1 MKYHFHRETTVLLPW
16 DNFIDFCLLHLY
28 TDTSVYDPWDVLLP
42 LIRPFYLLPIILRP
56 WKLFLFQIIN
66 MFSMKLHTAHEYLYY
81 LSQTF
86 KKWPNTI
93 LSKIWGLVS
102 LNSSLLFLDINSFQY
117 SWMRRWWRFERYETF
132 RRMFILSRKD
142 YHYKTF

>member
-42 LIRPFYLLPIILRP
+42 LIRPFHLLPIILRP

-66 MFSMKLHTAHEYLYY
+66 MFSMKYAYCAWVFTIR
-81 LSQTF
+81 
-86 KKWPNTI
+86 PNTI
-93 LSKIWGLVS
+93 PFKIWGLVS

>member
-16 DNFIDFCLLHLY
+16 DNFIHFCLLHLY

-42 LIRPFYLLPIILRP
+42 LIKPFHLLPIILRL
-56 WKLFLFQIIN
+56 WKIFLFQIIN
-66 MFSMKLHTAHEYLYY
+66 MLSIKLHTTH
-81 LSQTF
+81 
-86 KKWPNTI
+86 NTI
-93 LSKIWGLVS
+93 LFNIWGLVS
-102 LNSSLLFLDINSFQY
+102 LNSSLLFFDIHSFRY

-132 RRMFILSRKD
+132 LRMFILSRKG